1 MDGNDPP
8 RKGAGSVPRR
18 WLVSAGFVASGL
30 VAGGILAGSHIAG
43 AQGATSTAPQAATV
57 AQASNGARHGPDETL
72 LTGTTASKVK
82 TAALQAVPSGTIIR
96 VETDSDGSPY
106 EAHVTKS
113 DGSVVTVK
121 IDKNFKVTSTINGF
135 GAGPRQ
141 SSSSGA

>member
-1 MDGNDPP
+1 MDGNDSPL
-8 RKGAGSVPRR
+8 KGAGRRSRR
-18 WLVSAGFVASGL
+18 WLVSAVLVASGL

-43 AQGATSTAPQAATV
+43 AQGATSTATQAAAST
-57 AQASNGARHGPDETL
+57 QASNGARHGPDETL
-72 LTGTTASKVK
+72 LTGTTASRVK
-82 TAALQAVPSGTIIR
+82 AAALQAVPGGTVIR

-121 IDKNFKVTSTINGF
+121 LDKNFKVTSTINGF

-141 SSSSGA
+141 SGSSGA

>member
-1 MDGNDPP
+1 MDGNDPA
-8 RKGAGSVPRR
+8 RKAVRGVSRR
-18 WLVSAGFVASGL
+18 WLVSAGLVASGL

-43 AQGATSTAPQAATV
+43 AQGVTSTAAQAAAAT
-57 AQASNGARHGPDETL
+57 QASNGAGHGPDETL

-82 TAALQAVPSGTIIR
+82 AAALQAVPGGTIIR

-121 IDKNFKVTSTINGF
+121 IDKNFNVTSTINGF
-135 GAGPRQ
+135 GAGARQ
-141 SSSSGA
+141 STGSGA